1 MITLLSAV
9 LAVPLN
15 LKPVLVEGWD
25 RVSKLLLFLVALN
38 DVIDDSLSLHVEETD
53 AGIVR
58 GLSIADISLMIM

>member
-1 MITLLSAV
+1 MITLLSTV

-15 LKPVLVEGWD
+15 FKPVLVEGRD
-25 RVSKLLLFLVALN
+25 RVSELFIFLVALN

-53 AGIVR
+53 AGIMS